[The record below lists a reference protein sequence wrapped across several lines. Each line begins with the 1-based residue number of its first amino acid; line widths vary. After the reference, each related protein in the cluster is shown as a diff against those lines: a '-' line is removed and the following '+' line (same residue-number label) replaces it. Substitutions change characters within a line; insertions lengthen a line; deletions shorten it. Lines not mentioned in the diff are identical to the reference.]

1 MEQNDFKNEKTGLCK
16 FFNPRENRKLIVNT
30 MDTAMYDHYSSCSC
44 YKGNI
49 YCEYAEYCA
58 KDLCLYYKPTVQLST
73 PDHAGIIILDAEDK
87 K

>member
-1 MEQNDFKNEKTGLCK
+1 
-16 FFNPRENRKLIVNT
+16 
-30 MDTAMYDHYSSCSC
+30 MYDHYSSCSC

-58 KDLCLYYKPTVQLST
+58 KELCLYYKPIVQLST